1 MRRATRAGPMGAPW
15 VYYIY
20 VYWLLP
26 IAYSIYMYIGYWL
39 LPITY
44 SYTCI
49 YCLLLM
55 HTHDSANVW
64 LVLLSVVYWAPRLLS
79 QPLPGAPEGA
89 AQ

>member
-20 VYWLLP
+20 MYIGYCLLRVL
-26 IAYSIYMYIGYWL
+26 YIYMYIGYWL

-49 YCLLLM
+49 YIAYCLCIIPPKGGP
-55 HTHDSANVW
+55 N
-64 LVLLSVVYWAPRLLS
+64 
-79 QPLPGAPEGA
+79 
-89 AQ
+89 